1 MIMRRYS
8 SENYTGIT
16 SLEEIRL
23 EKSRLLLKGKLL
35 ESRIALDVGGVREK
49 FSLAALVASFA
60 RSFILPRVSDLLG
73 SLLKTVEKES

>member
-1 MIMRRYS
+1 MRRYS
-8 SENYTGIT
+8 SDSYTGIT

-49 FSLAALVASFA
+49 FSLAALAASFA

-73 SLLKTVEKES
+73 SILKTVEKES